1 MLKGRIALARS
12 GINFAMKQIS
22 SGVSVFKKVLNENI
36 ADISELLSNCEDDEN
51 IHQVHQNED
60 SGEEVNSDDDVLNSC
75 PVDSIIP
82 MTLDGKLL
90 PSVNSKIDCHGSDV
104 WLFPLEFSQGCVD
117 GQNGSYACSLIALI
131 IGQAVFSQDVEVPI
145 EGYISPLWST
155 MLYHSMV
162 TGNNIYDRCRASLPA
177 RYLSAAEACDILAR
191 NGNLL
196 LEPDE
201 PLPVHL
207 QDEHRMTCIS
217 SQLELLTE
225 MPSRTLALFTISE
238 KTSLFVVHPPDIV
251 YVDSHCHAPD
261 AGAAIVLGHCN
272 RLKEFCHSVWDI
284 ERARPN
290 TYGNL
295 VLLLGV
301 HHMLND

>member
-1 MLKGRIALARS
+1 MLKGRIALTRR
-12 GINFAMKQIS
+12 GIDFAMEQIS

-51 IHQVHQNED
+51 VHQVDQNED
-60 SGEEVNSDDDVLNSC
+60 SGEEDNGDDDVLNSC

-82 MTLDGKLL
+82 RTLNGEPL
-90 PSVNSKIDCHGSDV
+90 PYVNSKIDCHGSNV

-117 GQNGSYACSLIALI
+117 GRNGSNACSLIALI

-162 TGNNIYDRCRASLPA
+162 TGNNIYDCYRASLPA
-177 RYLSAAEACDILAR
+177 RYLSAAEACDILTR
-191 NGNLL
+191 NGNFL

-201 PLPVHL
+201 PLPVRL
-207 QDEHRMTCIS
+207 EDEHRMTCIS

-225 MPSRTLALFTISE
+225 TPSRKLALFTMSE
-238 KTSLFVVHPPDIV
+238 KTSLFVVHPPDVV

-261 AGAAIVLGHCN
+261 AGAAIVLGRCH

-284 ERARPN
+284 EGARPD

-295 VLLLGV
+295 VLLL
-301 HHMLND
+301 D